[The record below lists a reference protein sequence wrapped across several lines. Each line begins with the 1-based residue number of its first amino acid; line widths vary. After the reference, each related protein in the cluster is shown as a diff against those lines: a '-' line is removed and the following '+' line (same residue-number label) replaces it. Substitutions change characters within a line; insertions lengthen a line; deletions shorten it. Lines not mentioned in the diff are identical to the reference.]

1 MVYGKINHALS
12 ALFYEV
18 KIQKVS
24 TVGNAVQTVCS
35 HKVKLINL
43 NIC

>member
-1 MVYGKINHALS
+1 MEKTSSGLCTWEDVVYGKINRALS

-24 TVGNAVQTVCS
+24 TVGNAV
-35 HKVKLINL
+35 
-43 NIC
+43 